1 MFAQCPTEMPGDELC
16 ILGEIA
22 GGEVSIGAVRVP
34 INRTLVLRGGE
45 VPVGYPE
52 HPSEVEFFM
61 VPAKNGETLS
71 KNELEIPGGLQSLLN
86 VNCPPTR
93 TECRASLSIEL
104 LINNPR
110 DRPIINEYAF
120 ANGTAR
126 ALILPVR
133 IRLNNPFLGNRCYIG
148 SEPTPLQLQLTE
160 GETHPPAGFKP
171 LHGHLGTPETLTEK
185 GELALRLRGVSLVD
199 NTFPV
204 PAAEG
209 CGIFRS
215 LVDSRLKIPNKA
227 GENAAVLNATF
238 WIAAT
243 EAVLASEKW

>member
-1 MFAQCPTEMPGDELC
+1 
-16 ILGEIA
+16 
-22 GGEVSIGAVRVP
+22 VP
-34 INRTLVLRGGE
+34 IHGTLVLRGGE

-52 HPSEVEFFM
+52 HPSEIEFFV

-93 TECRASLSIEL
+93 TECKASASIEL
-104 LINNPR
+104 LISNPR
-110 DRPIINEYAF
+110 DRPIVNESAF

-133 IRLNNPFLGNRCYIG
+133 IRLINSFLGNGCYIG
-148 SEPTPLQLQLTE
+148 SELTPLQLQLTE
-160 GETHPPAGFKP
+160 GETNPPAGFKP
-171 LHGHLGTPETLTEK
+171 LHGHLGKAETLSEK
-185 GELALRLRGVSLVD
+185 GELALRLRGASLVD
-199 NTFPV
+199 NTFPA
-204 PAAEG
+204 PGAEG
-209 CGIFRS
+209 CGIFRA